1 VSELE
6 ITVGL
11 GHRRLSIVDLS
22 PMGHQPMC
30 SLDGRHWIVFNGEIY
45 NYLDLRKELEALGIG
60 FVSHSDTEVLIAAFR
75 EWGVG
80 CLSRLNGMFAFLIY
94 DTQTQSVFA
103 ARDRFGVKPLYYRI
117 SKDCISFSSEIKQF
131 TVLPDWQAE
140 MNRQRVYDFLN
151 WGIIDHTDET
161 LFNGVYQVRAGF
173 ALELD
178 LKPYSSGLAAY
189 KQGEKLHSF
198 PWYVVKGSGFE
209 GSFEEASQEFYVH
222 LVESVAL
229 RLRSDVPIGS
239 CLSGGLDSS
248 SIVCIANALLRTQ
261 KSLVPQMTF
270 SACSDI
276 KRFDERKW
284 IDVVVEATG
293 VDAYFVTPRLNSLF
307 DELPIVTWHQDE
319 PFGSS
324 SIYAQW
330 NVFRLASIQ
339 HIKVMLDGQGAD
351 EYLAGY
357 HSFFGPHLHSLFR
370 TLQWHLLI
378 KEIGAMRRIHG
389 YSYKAIAE
397 HFANSAFP
405 EWIKDKLRLV
415 VKRTVARPN
424 WINIEKLGCNPVNP
438 FNTNSQ
444 GESDSVRSLSIAQ
457 LTSSNLQMLLHWED
471 RNSMAH
477 SIESRVPFLD
487 YRLVEFTLGLPDTY
501 KIFGGRTKRI
511 LRRGLVNIL
520 PEAITN
526 RMDKLG
532 FVTPEEEWIRREGA
546 DIFRSEMLKAIESSN
561 GILRKGETLDMLEE
575 MISGSSRFNFLPWRI
590 ISFGQWVKE
599 FNVKL

>member
-1 VSELE
+1 
-6 ITVGL
+6 
-11 GHRRLSIVDLS
+11 
-22 PMGHQPMC
+22 
-30 SLDGRHWIVFNGEIY
+30 
-45 NYLDLRKELEALGIG
+45 
-60 FVSHSDTEVLIAAFR
+60 
-75 EWGVG
+75 
-80 CLSRLNGMFAFLIY
+80 
-94 DTQTQSVFA
+94 
-103 ARDRFGVKPLYYRI
+103 
-117 SKDCISFSSEIKQF
+117 
-131 TVLPDWQAE
+131 
-140 MNRQRVYDFLN
+140 
-151 WGIIDHTDET
+151 
-161 LFNGVYQVRAGF
+161 
-173 ALELD
+173 
-178 LKPYSSGLAAY
+178 
-189 KQGEKLHSF
+189 
-198 PWYVVKGSGFE
+198 
-209 GSFEEASQEFYVH
+209 
-222 LVESVAL
+222 
-229 RLRSDVPIGS
+229 
-239 CLSGGLDSS
+239 
-248 SIVCIANALLRTQ
+248 
-261 KSLVPQMTF
+261 MTF

-487 YRLVEFTLGLPDTY
+487 YRLVVFTLGLPDTY